1 MDFERLADALKALGD
16 PTRLKIVA
24 LLNVR
29 DCCVC
34 ELVPLFGISQPA
46 VSKHLSR
53 LKNAGLVKETRKGMW
68 VFYSLNKVRLAEIGM
83 SLSNLPDL
91 SEELRQLEQK
101 GLLVQC
107 E

>member
-1 MDFERLADALKALGD
+1 MEFEQLADALKALGD
-16 PTRLKIVA
+16 PTRLKIIA
-24 LLNVR
+24 LLQTR

-34 ELVPLFGISQPA
+34 ELVPIFGISQPA
-46 VSKHLSR
+46 VSKHMSR
-53 LKNAGLVKETRKGMW
+53 LKNSGLVKETRKGMW
-68 VFYSLNKVRLAEIGM
+68 VFYSLNRERLDEIGM

-91 SEELRQLEQK
+91 SEELRRLEQK